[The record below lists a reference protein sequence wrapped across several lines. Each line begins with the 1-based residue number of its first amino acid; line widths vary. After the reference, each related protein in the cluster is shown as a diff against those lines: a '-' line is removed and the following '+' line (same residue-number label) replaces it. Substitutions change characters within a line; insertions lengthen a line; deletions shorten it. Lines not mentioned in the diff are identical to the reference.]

1 MGREV
6 KVYIETY
13 GCALSRGESYVME
26 TVLRGRGARI
36 VDSPEEADVV
46 ILNTCIV
53 RGETED
59 RMRRR
64 IKALHEELSHRG
76 KRLVVAGCMAKAMP
90 YTVSRLAP
98 SSSLVAPQCVHR
110 VDEAVFSR
118 GRVLLLGDE
127 RGRDGVL
134 PRVFRGVI
142 GIVPIADG
150 CLGDCSF
157 CVVKYARR
165 RLISYAPRAIIS
177 TVREMVRMG
186 AREIELTAPDT
197 AVYGLDMC
205 GEQLLPELVLRV
217 AEIPGDFMVRV
228 GMMTPEYALRILDEL
243 AEMYR
248 HPKVYKFA
256 HLPVQSGDDK
266 VLKLMNRG
274 YTVDEYIALVDELR
288 RRVPGISI
296 ATDIIVGHP
305 GEDEEAF
312 QNTLRL
318 VEKLRFER
326 VHFAQYSPRPHTRS
340 ASMKQV
346 PEHVK
351 KERSKRL
358 LEVVERVGLEVHR
371 AYVGGIYDAL
381 VTEEGHSNTMVARL
395 SNYMPV
401 IVPAGVTLG
410 SRIKVRVLDASYYDL
425 RGEPVGQGTGKKC

>member
-1 MGREV
+1 MQGGMR
-6 KVYIETY
+6 VYIETY
-13 GCALSRGESYVME
+13 GCALSRGESHLME
-26 TVLRGRGARI
+26 TVLRRRGARI
-36 VDSPEEADVV
+36 VGSLEEADVV
-46 ILNTCIV
+46 IINTCIV

-64 IKALHEELSHRG
+64 IKSLYEVLAARG

-98 SSSLVAPQCVHR
+98 DSSLVAPQCVHR
-110 VDEAVFSR
+110 VDEAVFSQS
-118 GRVLLLGDE
+118 RVLLLGDE
-127 RGRDGVL
+127 RRRDLL
-134 PRVFRGVI
+134 PQVIRGVI

-165 RLISYAPRAIIS
+165 RLVSYAPRAIVN
-177 TVREMVRMG
+177 TVRGMLERG
-186 AREIELTAPDT
+186 AKEIELTAPDT
-197 AVYGLDMC
+197 AVYGVDLA
-205 GEQLLPELVLRV
+205 GQQLLPDLVLRIV
-217 AEIPGDFMVRV
+217 ELPGDFMVRV
-228 GMMTPEYALRILDEL
+228 GMMTPEYAMRILDEL
-243 AEMYR
+243 VEMYR

-256 HLPVQSGDDK
+256 HIPVQSGDDR
-266 VLKLMNRG
+266 VLKIMNRG
-274 YTVDEYIALVDELR
+274 YTVEEYVELVRELR
-288 RRVPGISI
+288 RKVPGISI

-312 QNTLRL
+312 RNTLKL
-318 VEKLRFER
+318 VEELRFER

-371 AYVGGIYDAL
+371 AYVGGVYEAL
-381 VTEEGHSNTMVARL
+381 VTEEGHSDTRVARL

-401 IVPAGVTLG
+401 ILPGNVDLG
-410 SRIKVRVLDASYYDL
+410 SRVRVRVLDASYYDL
-425 RGEPVGQGTGKKC
+425 RGVLAG